1 MRDETIFTLVT
12 STNRGRYALD
22 DPQTGH
28 EITSG
33 EVLSLLLGG
42 QWIEG
47 RVEHGSELYARERC
61 GQMENGYYF
70 LDRNGQICGLCVGM
84 KVQML

>member
-1 MRDETIFTLVT
+1 MRDETTFTLVT

-22 DPQTGH
+22 EPQTGH

-42 QWIEG
+42 QWTEG
-47 RVEHGSELYARERC
+47 RVEHGSELYASERG

-70 LDRNGQICGLCVGM
+70 LDRTGQICGLCAGM

>member
-1 MRDETIFTLVT
+1 MKDETIFTLVT

-28 EITSG
+28 EITSD
-33 EVLSLLLGG
+33 EVLSVLLGG

-47 RVEHGSELYARERC
+47 SVEHGSELYAV
-61 GQMENGYYF
+61 
-70 LDRNGQICGLCVGM
+70 DRWKRATTLLIEM
-84 KVQML
+84 ARYAAYVQA